1 MNPQEPQQL
10 VMDQISS
17 IGLEDAPFV
26 ALLPHLDTMTIKTLR
41 TVCKAFRLE
50 IDSVLTDMTP
60 KFLRVS
66 LYHLDYPETSYCC
79 LLPVQGMHPV
89 SCIYLLVSS

>member
-1 MNPQEPQQL
+1 MISQEPKQH

-17 IGLEDAPFV
+17 ISLEDAPFV
-26 ALLPHLDTMTIKTLR
+26 ALLPHLDKMTIKTLR

-50 IDSVLTDMTP
+50 IDSVLTDMMP

-66 LYHLDYPETSYCC
+66 FCHLDYPEISYCC
-79 LLPVQGMHPV
+79 LLPVQGMRPV
-89 SCIYLLVSS
+89 GCIYLLVSS